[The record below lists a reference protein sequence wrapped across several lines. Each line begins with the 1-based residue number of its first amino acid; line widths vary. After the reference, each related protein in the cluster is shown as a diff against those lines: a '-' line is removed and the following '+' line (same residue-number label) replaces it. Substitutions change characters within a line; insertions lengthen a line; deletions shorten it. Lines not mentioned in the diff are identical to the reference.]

1 MASIPDASMEP
12 ASIPD
17 ASIPDASIEFSEGAM
32 VWLHANHQ
40 KLEEMVEKKQTMYN
54 LEDWEVFER
63 WAYSKTEE
71 LDQAKIKKKEA
82 ETTQGVVWERM
93 QRMQAERREM
103 MARIA
108 HLEKALL
115 ENDASCAFS
124 TPPSSSRRHDCT

>member
-1 MASIPDASMEP
+1 MEP

-17 ASIPDASIEFSEGAM
+17 ASIPDAPIEFSEGAM

-63 WAYSKTEE
+63 WAYNKTEE
-71 LDQAKIKKKEA
+71 LDQFRRA
-82 ETTQGVVWERM
+82 QGVVWERM

-108 HLEKALL
+108 HLEKALQDKYNTEL
-115 ENDASCAFS
+115 NI
-124 TPPSSSRRHDCT
+124 SRANR